1 MARSRKPHNGRR
13 ADRGDAAFR
22 AAIEELVDELMA
34 AKRPWPLKKARHA
47 FERAYT
53 IYVIHRVGE
62 DRHNAAGQLD
72 IGFSTLK
79 EKIRDR

>member
-34 AKRPWPLKKARHA
+34 AKRR
-47 FERAYT
+47 RG
-53 IYVIHRVGE
+53 R
-62 DRHNAAGQLD
+62 
-72 IGFSTLK
+72 
-79 EKIRDR
+79 